1 MDEEG
6 NSNGPMDSVIILP
19 LKRITLSTVK
29 FNSELAYD
37 KTKEEKHGGFGLAL
51 VTKFKCL

>member
-37 KTKEEKHGGFGLAL
+37 KTKKKA
-51 VTKFKCL
+51 

>member
-6 NSNGPMDSVIILP
+6 DSNGPMDSVIILP

-29 FNSELAYD
+29 LNSELVYD
-37 KTKEEKHGGFGLAL
+37 KTKKKHDRLRLTL
-51 VTKFKCL
+51 VTKFKFL